1 MRARQKRTPGRA
13 DVRPDGHGVWSRM
26 EELLGDRRRRMEQFV
41 SAVGRGLKDERF
53 RLLDI
58 GCAGGIDHRWRT
70 FGPRLQALGIDA
82 SAVECR
88 RLATLEQS
96 PDVSYLAAFV
106 SGSAKRPFD
115 ASAESHRRLLAIFDR
130 LSVRHMLEIRSS
142 RLRGA
147 PIDEKVRHN
156 VWDAADLA
164 DAGKPVSAPDLLAER
179 GWTGLDYLKIDVD
192 GADFEIL
199 RSFDGRF
206 DALGVLAVELEVNF
220 VGTGT
225 SDEHSFHNTDA
236 FMRRQGFELFRL
248 DNRTYSTRALPAR
261 FTYRHPAQTV
271 SGRVF
276 QGDAFYARDPA
287 GGRDRALA
295 AAPLLKLAAIFSAWE
310 LPDCAAE
317 ILTAFG
323 DRLAGSIDVDEALDR
338 LAAQIQAGESHML
351 SYREY
356 MAEFSREAARFFP
369 PTSMPAKAPVGPPTF
384 RQRLRAAWAA
394 YRDWVYADDVEAARR
409 ASASTSSAASDRGNE
424 AGHGALHLHDPSKAD
439 SRIA

>member
-1 MRARQKRTPGRA
+1 
-13 DVRPDGHGVWSRM
+13 M
-26 EELLGDRRRRMEQFV
+26 EELLGDRRHTMEQFV
-41 SAVGRGLKDERF
+41 SAAARGLKDEKF

-58 GCAGGIDHRWRT
+58 GCAGGLDHRWRT
-70 FGPRLQALGIDA
+70 FGPGLKALGIDA

-88 RLATLEQS
+88 RLAALEQN
-96 PDVSYLAAFV
+96 PDVCYVAAFV
-106 SGSAKRPFD
+106 GGAADRPFD
-115 ASAESHRRLLAIFDR
+115 ASSASHRHLLGIFDR
-130 LSVRHMLEIRSS
+130 LSARHMLEIRLA

-156 VWDAADLA
+156 FWDETDLA
-164 DAGKPVSAPDLLAER
+164 DPHKPISAAGLLAER

-199 RSFDGRF
+199 RSFEGRLEG
-206 DALGVLAVELEVNF
+206 LGILAVELEVNF

-248 DNRTYSTRALPAR
+248 DTRTYSSRALPAR
-261 FTYRHPAQTV
+261 FTYPHPAQTV

-276 QGDAFYARDPA
+276 QGDAFYARDPF
-287 GGRDRALA
+287 GGSDKAQGA
-295 AAPLLKLAAIFSAWE
+295 AQLLKLAAIFSAWE

-317 ILTAFG
+317 ILTAFR
-323 DRLAGSIDVDEALDR
+323 DRLAGLIDVDDALDR
-338 LAAQIQAGESHML
+338 LAAQIQAGDADAL

-356 MAEFSREAARFFP
+356 IAEFSREAARFFP
-369 PTSMPAKAPVGPPTF
+369 PVPTPARGPVGPPTF
-384 RQRLRAAWAA
+384 RQRLRAAWTA

-409 ASASTSSAASDRGNE
+409 KSSP
-424 AGHGALHLHDPSKAD
+424 HDG
-439 SRIA
+439 